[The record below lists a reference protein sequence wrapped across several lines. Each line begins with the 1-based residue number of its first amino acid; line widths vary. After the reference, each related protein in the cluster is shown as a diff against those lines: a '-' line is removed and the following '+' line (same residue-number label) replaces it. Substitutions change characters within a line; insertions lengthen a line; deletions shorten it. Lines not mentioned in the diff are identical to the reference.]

1 MPELAPPPPP
11 PGRSA
16 KGIWGF
22 AVLWGIPAVVFLPG
36 GFSGGSPTP
45 WQVLHCRR
53 FFLGG
58 SLVYF
63 GVPVGGGLLWSEKG
77 PTTRFAPQRGFGVPP
92 PPPRRVCRVP
102 GEDFGVPHRV
112 LPYPP
117 QRGFWGPWC
126 ILGST
131 GGGLASWKSFWDL
144 PSWQALP
151 HKGFLGSP
159 GVFWGSPKQCLV
171 P

>member
-1 MPELAPPPPP
+1 MPELPPPPPP

-92 PPPRRVCRVP
+92 PHPGGSAGSLGRILGFPTGFCHTHPR
-102 GEDFGVPHRV
+102 GDFG
-112 LPYPP
+112 
-117 QRGFWGPWC
+117 
-126 ILGST
+126 
-131 GGGLASWKSFWDL
+131 A
-144 PSWQALP
+144 
-151 HKGFLGSP
+151 P
-159 GVFWGSPKQCLV
+159 GVF
-171 P
+171 